1 MKREDQ
7 LTAAPSLPEIKVDSR
22 APASEAR
29 EYLERDRLMAAYAL
43 ADIDQPDIE
52 GSRWW
57 TARRDGEIAA
67 VALVVEGLPFRPC
80 FATGAPEAVAAIFR
94 EGVREPRIL
103 LATPP
108 RCRPAIEATYRFERV
123 DHMRRMV
130 VNVRTF
136 RPRVTHPVTRLGADD
151 LDAVID
157 LYGHASRTYFT
168 PERLGRELYFGVYQ
182 GDTLVAAAGTHVRS
196 KRAGLAAVGNV
207 LTRLAYRGR
216 GMATS
221 CTSVVTEAALEEHQ
235 DVVLNVR
242 QDNAPAIAVY
252 DRLGYVTH
260 GPFIEGPA
268 LRRAAWQRLFGG
280 LKEKK

>member
-1 MKREDQ
+1 M
-7 LTAAPSLPEIKVDSR
+7 TAAPSLPEIKVDAR
-22 APASEAR
+22 ASASDAR
-29 EYLERDRLMAAYAL
+29 AFLERDRLMAAYAL
-43 ADIDQPDIE
+43 ADIDQPEIE

-57 TARRDGEIAA
+57 VGRRDGEIDA
-67 VALVVEGLPFRPC
+67 VALVVQGLPFRPC
-80 FATGAPEAVAAIFR
+80 FAMGAVDAVAAIFR

-108 RCRPAIEATYRFERV
+108 RLRPAIEATYRFERV
-123 DHMRRMV
+123 DQMRRMA

-136 RPRVTHPVTRLGADD
+136 RPRVTHPVTRLGAED

-168 PERLGRELYFGVYQ
+168 PERMRREVYFGIYQ
-182 GDTLVAAAGTHVRS
+182 GGTLLSAAGTHVRS
-196 KRAGLAAVGNV
+196 GRSSIAAVGNV
-207 LTRLAYRGR
+207 LTRLAYRDR

-221 CTSVVTEAALEEHQ
+221 VTSAVTEACLEEHR

-242 QDNAPAIAVY
+242 QNNVPAVAVY
-252 DRLGYVTH
+252 ERLGYVTH
-260 GPFIEGPA
+260 ALFVEGPA
-268 LRRAAWQRLFGG
+268 VRRTAWERLFGA